1 MTPSLTNKV
10 LVLNSAWT
18 LIDVTTVWHALVKVC
33 GERAKIVDRDY
44 SLYGIDEWIV
54 TWDDAARCVR
64 EAESRNFVGIVGGKI
79 ATPEV
84 IKQDHYRGYHQ
95 CRLKLSRRAIF
106 ERDEY
111 TCQYC
116 GRRYRTSELSLDHI
130 VPRSRGGRD
139 SWTNLVL
146 ACTGCN
152 ARKHAH
158 TPREAGMKL
167 IRQPREPRSA
177 KPSWYSR
184 LRSCTHRPQFW
195 RKFLDN
201 MYWEIPLSDQ

>member
-1 MTPSLTNKV
+1 MTPVLTNKV

-44 SLYGIDEWIV
+44 ALYDINEWIV
-54 TWDDAARCVR
+54 NWDDAVRCAK
-64 EAESRNFVGIVGGKI
+64 EAEGRHFIGTVAGQI
-79 ATPEV
+79 AVPEV
-84 IKQDHYRGYHQ
+84 IKQDHYKGYHQ
-95 CRLKLSRRAIF
+95 CKLKLSRRAIF

-116 GRRYRTSELSLDHI
+116 GKHFRPIDLSLDHV

-139 SWTNLVL
+139 TWTNLVL
-146 ACTGCN
+146 SCTGCN
-152 ARKHAH
+152 TRKHAR
-158 TPREAGMKL
+158 TPKEAGMRL
-167 IRQPREPRSA
+167 IRQPSEPTSV

-184 LRSCTHRPQFW
+184 LRSCTHRPKFW
-195 RKFLDN
+195 EEFLDK
-201 MYWEIPLSDQ
+201 MYWEVALGEE